1 MDIVC
6 SNCGYIWENISQKI
20 VLLHNN
26 TFRCKKCSPYIPC
39 NDYYFVHDK
48 FELGWK
54 YRSEVT
60 QYDDEYKML
69 KSKKIKSF
77 NIEDNILSLSQSC
90 FYIDKSGVKHTE
102 NIKSIIT
109 KDLGLIDRTKYSK
122 NTYIKCNK
130 CNTDILTPIHVAGE
144 NLPPLRCNNCNP
156 STNFTKYKW
165 DGRTWRCINSI
176 NDIPLETIRS
186 YLLSYGIKCK
196 NINKDKLLNIIK
208 DIDINL
214 LNINKYLTT
223 NNKIPSYCHIKLI
236 NSIPK
241 NKDLG
246 FIIRI

>member
-1 MDIVC
+1 MDIIC
-6 SNCGYIWENISQKI
+6 TNCGYIWENISQKI

-26 TFRCKKCSPYIPC
+26 TFRCKKCPPYIPC

-102 NIKSIIT
+102 NIKSILT
-109 KDLGLIDRTKYSK
+109 KDLGLIDRNKYSK

-130 CNTDILTPIHVAGE
+130 CNKESLVQDVPCEICDKQIISCTKVKYDLEPIECPPKPFRIPPICRECRMFQTFKQYCDHVWYISSKFPSSQGTFVNLTCMKCHVKKTNSPHGDKPFHDN
-144 NLPPLRCNNCNP
+144 NLPEWML
-156 STNFTKYKW
+156 FGK
-165 DGRTWRCINSI
+165 
-176 NDIPLETIRS
+176 
-186 YLLSYGIKCK
+186 
-196 NINKDKLLNIIK
+196 
-208 DIDINL
+208 
-214 LNINKYLTT
+214 
-223 NNKIPSYCHIKLI
+223 
-236 NSIPK
+236 
-241 NKDLG
+241 
-246 FIIRI
+246 